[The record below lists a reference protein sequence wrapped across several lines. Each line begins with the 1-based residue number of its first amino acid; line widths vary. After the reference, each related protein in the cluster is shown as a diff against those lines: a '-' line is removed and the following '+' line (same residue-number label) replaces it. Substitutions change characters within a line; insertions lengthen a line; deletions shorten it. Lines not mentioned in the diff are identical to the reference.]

1 MVKASPKKCPV
12 EHHVKKSSDISY
24 KSYLQLPAI
33 LNAQT
38 PLSGTAG
45 KPPAHDEMLFLV
57 VHQTYELWFKQ
68 VLFELDRIQDI
79 FSHKV
84 VEDKDL
90 RIVSAGL
97 GRIVKIL
104 QHLVRQIDLIET
116 MTPLDFLDFR
126 HVFRSASGFQSLQ
139 FRELEIRFGL
149 KSEGRAC
156 YADKSYDS
164 YLSEDD
170 QEVVKRLEKQKS
182 VFEQLDLW
190 LSRTPFV
197 EMGGFNFWKSY
208 RKAVTDMVDGD
219 KKAVMADKSMSKP
232 IQQLEINKLDNVQK
246 QFDMLFGAKDKEK
259 MAWRL
264 SMKAVQA
271 ALFINLYRDQPA
283 LQAPF
288 EILSHMM
295 DIDETMTMWRYRHAL
310 MVQRML
316 GMKMGS
322 GSSSGHDYLAL
333 TASKHRVFMDL
344 FSLSTFMIPRSSLP
358 KLPKNIEMKMGFN
371 YGDKKSAA

>member
-1 MVKASPKKCPV
+1 MVKASPQKCPV

-24 KSYLQLPAI
+24 KTYLQLPTI
-33 LNAQT
+33 LNAQI
-38 PLSGTAG
+38 PISGMGNTV
-45 KPPAHDEMLFLV
+45 PAHDEMLFLI

-68 VLFELDRIQDI
+68 VLFELDRIQAI
-79 FSHKV
+79 FSRKTV
-84 VEDKDL
+84 QDKDL
-90 RIVSAGL
+90 RIVSAAL
-97 GRIVKIL
+97 SRIVKIL
-104 QHLVRQIDLIET
+104 QHLVRQIDLVET

-139 FRELEIRFGL
+139 FRELEIRLGL
-149 KSEGRAC
+149 KAEGRAC
-156 YADKSYDS
+156 YADQTYDS
-164 YLSEDD
+164 YLSEED
-170 QEVVKRLEKQKS
+170 QAVVKKFEKQKS
-182 VFEQLDLW
+182 IFDQLDSW

-208 RKAVTDMVDGD
+208 RKAVADMVGGD
-219 KKAVMADKSMSKP
+219 KKAVMADKTMGKAG
-232 IQQLEINKLDNVQK
+232 QQLELNKLDNVQK
-246 QFDMLFGAKDKEK
+246 QFDMLFSTEEKDK
-259 MAWRL
+259 MPWRL

-283 LQAPF
+283 LQVPF
-288 EILSHMM
+288 DILSHIM
-295 DIDETMTMWRYRHAL
+295 DIDATMTMWRYRHSI

-322 GSSSGHDYLAL
+322 GGSSGHDYLAL
-333 TASKHRVFMDL
+333 TASKHRIFMDL